1 MGRKP
6 KSQRKQRVTGRAL
19 AEAAAANE
27 YMAPTSGLENVLFTR
42 GTTRDAARFT
52 DTLNKL
58 AMHLGIQAWSQ
69 STVTSKALIKLVAP
83 SWTEPTKPTRM
94 YYVAVTEE
102 NPVTIPRAQTAKRFA
117 GDTMDR
123 NIA

>member
-1 MGRKP
+1 M
-6 KSQRKQRVTGRAL
+6 TGGAS
-19 AEAAAANE
+19 AEASAANE
-27 YMAPTSGLENVLFTR
+27 YTAPTSGLENVLFTR

-58 AMHLGIQAWSQ
+58 ARHVEIQAWSQ
-69 STVTSKALIKLVAP
+69 SAVTAKAMIDLVAP

-94 YYVAVTEE
+94 YYVTVTEE
-102 NPVTIPRAQTAKRFA
+102 NPVTIPRAQTIERFA

-123 NIA
+123 NIAVDDNID